1 MTDRPYDGVAWRDLP
16 EDDDQ
21 VMAIAERVCTPKE
34 LDALTL
40 YRKGLGYRAIGRM
53 LGISRDA
60 ARARIEHAIGKIR
73 KDAA

>member
-1 MTDRPYDGVAWRDLP
+1 MTDRPYQHIPWKDLP

-21 VMAIAERVCTPKE
+21 VMAIAERICTPKE

-40 YRKGLGYRAIGRM
+40 YRKGLGYRAIGRT

>member
-1 MTDRPYDGVAWRDLP
+1 MTDRPYDPRDDADLM
-16 EDDDQ
+16 
-21 VMAIAERVCTPKE
+21 VIAEQVCTPKE

-40 YRKGLGYRAIGRM
+40 YRKGLGYRAIGHT

-73 KDAA
+73 KAAA

>member
-1 MTDRPYDGVAWRDLP
+1 MTDRPYAGTPWKDLP
-16 EDDDQ
+16 ETDDEI
-21 VMAIAERVCTPKE
+21 MTIAQRVCTPKE

-40 YRKGLGYRAIGRM
+40 YRKGLGYRAIGRT

>member
-1 MTDRPYDGVAWRDLP
+1 MTSRPYDP
-16 EDDDQ
+16 KDDDDL
-21 VMAIAERVCTPKE
+21 MAIAEQVCTPKE

-40 YRKGLGYRAIGRM
+40 YRKGLGYRAIGRT

-73 KDAA
+73 KAAA